1 VDSLWA
7 HLPPQEAQVLAQLE
21 IEDLLEYLE
30 DPQLQ
35 EILKLRL
42 MEYTVEEI
50 ADFLHVAD
58 RTIERRLNKIRELY
72 LRSRRGD

>member
-1 VDSLWA
+1 
-7 HLPPQEAQVLAQLE
+7 
-21 IEDLLEYLE
+21 
-30 DPQLQ
+30 
-35 EILKLRL
+35 

-58 RTIERRLNKIRELY
+58 RTIERRLKKIRELY